1 MARCGPCQVARCSMS
16 SCKATSMANCAT
28 PFAAAIAG
36 PTCLSL
42 RVRVI
47 PRRMYAYPDVTVVCG
62 KPLLADERQ
71 DILVNPT
78 AIFEVLSPTTE
89 KYDRG
94 TKFRYYLTIDT
105 LKDYILVDQFA
116 MRIEQYTRGTA
127 GAWTFRAYQQPEDQL
142 KIDSIGVSLPAR
154 AHLRSRRTTAAG
166 TRIRIKTRWSQST
179 YSPARSAVRDPN
191 STHAA
196 SPAYVVS
203 RTPPNTPPAPQ
214 HRSSRGK

>member
-1 MARCGPCQVARCSMS
+1 MASNPVTKTTEEEYLAIDRAAEVRSEYLDGQMWAMSGGSMQHVELQGNIYGELRDALRGS
-16 SCKATSMANCAT
+16 NCR
-28 PFAAAIAG
+28 PYV
-36 PTCLSL
+36 SEL

-142 KIDSIGVSLPAR
+142 KIDSIGVSLPLAR
-154 AHLRSRRTTAAG
+154 IYDRVEL
-166 TRIRIKTRWSQST
+166 
-179 YSPARSAVRDPN
+179 
-191 STHAA
+191 
-196 SPAYVVS
+196 
-203 RTPPNTPPAPQ
+203 PPLEPE
-214 HRSSRGK
+214 SE